1 MVTQILVKTA
11 DNRARKAICET
22 LVMTRAIAKLIQ
34 TDQTHQIPNQIQ
46 TGKDLGM
53 QLLDQA
59 LLDSLAA
66 KEIDPDDA
74 VTYASD
80 RRPFQRYVTD
90 TTLMPKL
97 EVTSPTSQAARRR
110 LTSSDARHR
119 RIPEGSAVRRKAPTC
134 TSWPAI
140 RRASACTAIC
150 SRCAPSGSRRNSCR
164 TRCTK
169 SCRRPRCKRFE
180 EHDGADFAYNMGEYG
195 RFRVNVMRQLNGM
208 GAVMRA
214 IPSKALSMEQ
224 LKLPPACHALCRA
237 NNGLILVTGKTG
249 SGKSTTLAAMI
260 DDINSRLK
268 GHILT
273 IEDPIEFVHRRKQC
287 LISQREVGVHTK
299 GFAAALQSGLRED
312 PDVVLVGEL
321 RDYETISIAV
331 TAAEMGILVMGTLHT
346 NGAAPTVDRMINV
359 FPADKQSHV
368 RTMLSTQL
376 RGVISQQLLQKADKS
391 GRVAALEI
399 LVNTP
404 AVSNLIRQGKLDQ
417 LETTMQSGSQ
427 YGMRT
432 MDNAIEALL
441 NQRMITGK
449 EAYKKGISKAKFEPV
464 KDQG

>member
-1 MVTQILVKTA
+1 MAVIDDYLKEVLSKKGSDLHFLAGDPPRIRLYGDLQPLRPERLEKEFVQNTLYEIMPKTA
-11 DNRARKAICET
+11 
-22 LVMTRAIAKLIQ
+22 V
-34 TDQTHQIPNQIQ
+34 
-46 TGKDLGM
+46 
-53 QLLDQA
+53 
-59 LLDSLAA
+59 
-66 KEIDPDDA
+66 
-74 VTYASD
+74 
-80 RRPFQRYVTD
+80 
-90 TTLMPKL
+90 
-97 EVTSPTSQAARRR
+97 
-110 LTSSDARHR
+110 
-119 RIPEGSAVRRKAPTC
+119 
-134 TSWPAI
+134 
-140 RRASACTAIC
+140 
-150 SRCAPSGSRRNSCR
+150 
-164 TRCTK
+164 
-169 SCRRPRCKRFE
+169 KRFE

-195 RFRVNVMRQLNGM
+195 RFRVNIMRQLNGM

-214 IPSKALSMEQ
+214 IPSKAVSMQQ
-224 LKLPPACHALCRA
+224 LNLPQACHSLCRA

-273 IEDPIEFVHRRKQC
+273 IEDPIEFVHLRKQC

-299 GFAAALQSGLRED
+299 GFASALQSGLRED

-331 TAAEMGILVMGTLHT
+331 TAAEMGILVMRTL
-346 NGAAPTVDRMINV
+346 
-359 FPADKQSHV
+359 
-368 RTMLSTQL
+368 LSTSL
-376 RGVISQQLLQKADKS
+376 LGVISQQLLQKADKS

-417 LETTMQSGSQ
+417 LETTMQAGSQ
-427 YGMRT
+427 FGMRT

-441 NQRMITGK
+441 NQRAITGK